1 MNYRVL
7 KPEDYR
13 QMPWKNGLGTTCEI
27 LREPAGDDVPFDWR
41 VSIAEIKENGPF
53 SLFPE
58 YMRVINTL
66 EGRGMFMT
74 VDGVRTHPLLK
85 YDPYVFHGASQVES
99 ELIDGPI
106 RDFNLIFRLDVCP
119 SRLQWHNVHQVK
131 TAVSKAGRILVFSVQ
146 GLTIQAGS
154 LSLDL
159 APWCTLDLPNEAHS
173 ELSLSLAGPAD
184 IPDNYACLMEIN
196 VPL

>member
-27 LREPAGDDVPFDWR
+27 LREPAGDEVPFDWR

-53 SLFPE
+53 SLFPQ

-66 EGRGMFMT
+66 EGRGMVMT

-85 YDPYVFHGASQVES
+85 YDPYVFHGASRVES

-106 RDFNLIFRLDVCP
+106 RDFNLIYRPDVCP
-119 SRLQWHNVHQVK
+119 SRLGWYNVHQAQRV
-131 TAVSKAGRILVFSVQ
+131 VSRAGRILVFTVH
-146 GLTIQAGS
+146 GLTLESGGVS
-154 LSLDL
+154 VGLDS
-159 APWCTLDLPNEAHS
+159 WCTLDLSNDSQAETA
-173 ELSLSLAGPAD
+173 LVLTGPDD
-184 IPDNYACLMEIN
+184 IPDNYCCVMEIKL
-196 VPL
+196 P